1 MVKSTRFYQIKY
13 AKYLRS
19 NLFMLDIYPLLLLF
33 TAVVFL
39 GLLVFLNKTVY
50 RPLLGF
56 MDNRDDVIEKDR
68 KHSNKNESDIAAYE
82 EEARAIILDAKSDI
96 SKTRADEIA
105 KVKEEIEKKIDIKKS
120 ELEEEYALFQKRLQE
135 EAKDLKNGLL
145 AQMPL
150 YKEGI
155 KAKLNQL

>member
-1 MVKSTRFYQIKY
+1 
-13 AKYLRS
+13 
-19 NLFMLDIYPLLLLF
+19 MLDIYPLLLLF